1 MCSAP
6 FYTLFILPA
15 LISNF
20 LTPPPP
26 PELCV
31 CFSWNM
37 AQVVSRQVSPWTS
50 ASRTSASAWHLSVW
64 HLSALALVCLALVC
78 SGTCPPGTCQV
89 TKTSNY
95 VVWHL
100 SPWHLSGQNIYS
112 PTYTCPP
119 IFGMIYLIPTYIFK
133 NCLFSGAQ
141 KPSNLHSAPS
151 QEDNGQQA
159 RCKDPSCKSAR
170 WTSARWTSASRTA

>member
-1 MCSAP
+1 M
-6 FYTLFILPA
+6 
-15 LISNF
+15 
-20 LTPPPP
+20 
-26 PELCV
+26 
-31 CFSWNM
+31 
-37 AQVVSRQVSPWTS
+37 TS
-50 ASRTSASAWHLSVW
+50 ASRTSTTAWHLSSW
-64 HLSALALVCLALVC
+64 HLSGLAIVLLALVWSGSCLVWQLSSLALVCLAVVC
-78 SGTCPPGTCQV
+78 PGTCLPGTCPV
-89 TKTSNY
+89 TKTSSY
-95 VVWHL
+95 VAWHL